1 MLQRAGLQWDR
12 EFAVMKPDG
21 EVLTQKVYPAL
32 AKIQPALHCAERQSR
47 SDATA
52 SARRGCTRCASPSS
66 GGRGMRAGPGQ
77 PGAELSGIT
86 LSSAALSSTV
96 HVDLTA
102 EVS

>member
-52 SARRGCTRCASPSS
+52 MPAR
-66 GGRGMRAGPGQ
+66 PGQ

-86 LSSAALSSTV
+86 LSSAASSSTV

-102 EVS
+102 EVG

>member
-32 AKIQPALHCAERQSR
+32 AKIQPALHCVDRQSR

-52 SARRGCTRCASPSS
+52 VPVR
-66 GGRGMRAGPGQ
+66 PGQ
-77 PGAELSGIT
+77 PGVELSGIT
-86 LSSAALSSTV
+86 LSSVASSSTV
-96 HVDLTA
+96 HVDLTD